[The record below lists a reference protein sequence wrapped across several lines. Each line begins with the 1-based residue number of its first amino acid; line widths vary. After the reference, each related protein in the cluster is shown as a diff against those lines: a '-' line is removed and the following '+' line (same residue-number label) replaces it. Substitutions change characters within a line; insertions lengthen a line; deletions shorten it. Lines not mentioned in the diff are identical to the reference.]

1 MADKLVFILPESLEE
16 ILWVTPALMQYLEDR
31 LLGNPLF
38 EPRPPAKVTTVCKWP
53 ELNHFLKCCWR
64 DMDVVTELGEK
75 ERDEAD
81 FVFEFDMEAA
91 YEWSKVVEKHITIAA
106 SFQLGTIA
114 NTKFP
119 SVAMDIGIEIPG
131 LVLVVATRSWMEG
144 NQDWTWDWKGFMDLG
159 IEQRITMNVLEG
171 KETWSQMKR
180 EVSRASV
187 VVGIRGT
194 ATLMAAAMGKVVME
208 LMPNVAHRHWVAKW
222 ESSRYRMIYGDL
234 DTIPAEFLLDR
245 LGRQVKDLAKSGELQ
260 WTSRRDSSKV
270 SVGASA

>member
-270 SVGASA
+270 SVGAS